1 MKEGKTARF
10 ELELTHD
17 SVPVVWY
24 RNEVKLHVSRT
35 VLIHVEGKRHTLEMR
50 TLSLDDTCQVKA
62 EAKGSYSVAKLTV
75 IGNAPPSSHM
85 DVFTSPLC
93 FTLPV
98 FVSDW
103 SQELL
108 IQDRVIRCIK
118 CEIKKITRSQTAS
131 KEEVKSS
138 AVPSLFLYVSP
149 SVMRKYKYSDS
160 SLSPTVQLCD
170 PPFPA

>member
-50 TLSLDDTCQVKA
+50 TLSLDDTCQIKA

-75 IGNAPPSSHM
+75 IGNAPLSCHM
-85 DVFTSPLC
+85 DVFTSLS
-93 FTLPV
+93 V
-98 FVSDW
+98 FP
-103 SQELL
+103 
-108 IQDRVIRCIK
+108 
-118 CEIKKITRSQTAS
+118 
-131 KEEVKSS
+131 SS
-138 AVPSLFLYVSP
+138 CLYLWLESRP
-149 SVMRKYKYSDS
+149 ADSVQRDQMYKM
-160 SLSPTVQLCD
+160 
-170 PPFPA
+170 